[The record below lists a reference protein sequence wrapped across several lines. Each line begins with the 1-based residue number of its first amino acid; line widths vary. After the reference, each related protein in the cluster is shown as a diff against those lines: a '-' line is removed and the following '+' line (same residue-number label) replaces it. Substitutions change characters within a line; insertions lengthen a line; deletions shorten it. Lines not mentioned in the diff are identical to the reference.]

1 MANRLM
7 SRKQRPT
14 PDAMTLAQHLG
25 ELRKR
30 LIIMVAAAVVGAI
43 VAAVFYNQMLEVL
56 RHPYCQVNPGHCS
69 FYVTGPLDPLS
80 LRIKLALFGGLTI
93 ASPVILWQLW
103 RFITPGLHASEKRY
117 VIPFVGS
124 SVVLFIAGGTLA
136 YYIFPHALTFL
147 KNVGGPTLQEILNP
161 NQYLSLLLLM
171 MTLFAL
177 TFEFP
182 VVLVALELA
191 HVVTPAQLL
200 HWWRWAVIGLT
211 LVAAIFTPSSDPFSM
226 MALAL
231 PLVFFYF
238 IAIGIGKLLG
248 R

>member
-1 MANRLM
+1 MATRLM
-7 SRKQRPT
+7 SRTQRPK

-25 ELRKR
+25 ELRR
-30 LIIMVAAAVVGAI
+30 RVIIMVAAVVIGAI
-43 VAAVFYNQMLEVL
+43 IAAVFYSRMLTIL
-56 RHPYCQVNPGHCS
+56 QHPYCRVNPGHCG
-69 FYVTGPLDPLS
+69 FYVTGPLDPLA
-80 LRIKLALFGGLTI
+80 LRIKLSLFGGLAI

-103 RFITPGLHASEKRY
+103 RFVTPGLHASEKRY
-117 VIPFVGS
+117 VIPFVAA
-124 SVVLFIAGGTLA
+124 SVLLFIAGGALA

-147 KNVGGPTLQEILNP
+147 RDVGGPTLHEILNP
-161 NQYLSLLLLM
+161 NQYLSLMLLM

-191 HVVTPAQLL
+191 HVVTPAKLL
-200 HWWRWAVIGLT
+200 HLWRWAVIGLT

-231 PLVFFYF
+231 PLIVFYF
-238 IAIGIGKLLG
+238 VAIGIGKLLG

>member
-1 MANRLM
+1 MNRLM

-25 ELRKR
+25 ELRR
-30 LIIMVAAAVVGAI
+30 RVIIMVAAAVIGAI
-43 VAAVFYNQMLEVL
+43 IAAVFYSRMLSIL
-56 RHPYCQVNPGHCS
+56 QHPYCQVNPGHCG
-69 FYVTGPLDPLS
+69 FYVTGPLDPLA
-80 LRIKLALFGGLTI
+80 LRVKLALFGGLAI

-103 RFITPGLHASEKRY
+103 RFVTPGLHASEKRY
-117 VIPFVGS
+117 VIPFVGA
-124 SVVLFIAGGTLA
+124 SVLLFIAGGALA

-147 KNVGGPTLQEILNP
+147 RDVGGPTLREILNP

-182 VVLVALELA
+182 VVLVALQLA
-191 HVVTPAQLL
+191 RVVTPARLL

-226 MALAL
+226 LALAL
-231 PLVFFYF
+231 PLVVFYF
-238 IAIGIGKLLG
+238 AAIGIGKLLG